1 MHARKEGK
9 WTFAFDEDTQ
19 PGFLLLT
26 VNVQKHLSTSLI
38 DVDIHPWHVTIVI
51 KSKILRLVFPV
62 EVKVSES
69 KAERSTTTG
78 ALLLRMPKFDPR
90 AVSILSRGANQKE
103 SISKSFHKVRKERLT
118 TGDSL
123 VADASKSKSQTNKL
137 VVDIQNIVE
146 TECNI
151 DSTQEKVAI
160 EDEEDN
166 VPPPF
171 W

>member
-1 MHARKEGK
+1 MHVRKEGK

-90 AVSILSRGANQKE
+90 AVSSLSRGANQK
-103 SISKSFHKVRKERLT
+103 KSFHKVRKERLT

-123 VADASKSKSQTNKL
+123 VADANKSKSKTKEL
-137 VVDIQNIVE
+137 VVNIQKIVE
-146 TECNI
+146 AECNV
-151 DSTQEKVAI
+151 DSTQEKVAV

-166 VPPPF
+166 IPPPF